1 MTAETFTITA
11 NVAYRPYRIPPR
23 CRKAR
28 PVDEVFQY
36 HIDIRSV
43 TSDDAPVVAVVP
55 DDRGYL
61 GSARDGDVPMRCFEG
76 RLYVALLDG
85 DNPVVA
91 GSPKF
96 PAAVTHTSYE
106 HDSFK
111 TMVEAKKSFAGIL
124 IIDCQ
129 VWKSAEEPSYTIMT
143 MGLGGNHGG
152 TYLELSF
159 FDRGNTGR
167 RFPVTEYDHA
177 VESAI
182 EFAQKRG
189 DTHSIRMIRET
200 PKVTVLDPTAFKI
213 PTEASRIAGAEAEV
227 RALVAKATA
236 LLAGPVSRDSLRG
249 VKKLVEEADSLFWQH
264 GLESVSVLPET

>member
-1 MTAETFTITA
+1 MTAESFTITA

-28 PVDEVFQY
+28 PVDEVFHY
-36 HIDIRSV
+36 HISVPSV
-43 TSDDAPVVAVVP
+43 TADEAPVVAVVP

-61 GSARDGDVPMRCFEG
+61 GSSRGGDVDMRCFDG
-76 RLYVALLDG
+76 QLYVALLDG
-85 DNPVVA
+85 DNPVMA
-91 GSPKF
+91 GSRMF
-96 PAAVTHTSYE
+96 PAKVTHTSYE

-111 TMVEAKKSFAGIL
+111 ATVEAKKSFDGNL
-124 IIDCQ
+124 VIDGQ

-143 MGLGGNHGG
+143 MGMGGNHGG

-159 FDRGNTGR
+159 FDRGMTGR

-177 VESAI
+177 IESAI
-182 EFAQKRG
+182 EFAEKRG
-189 DTHSIRMIRET
+189 DTNSLRMIRET
-200 PKVTVLDPTAFKI
+200 PKVLVLDSTAFKI

-236 LLAGPVSRDSLRG
+236 VLAGVVSRDSLRG

-264 GLESVSVLPET
+264 GLDTVAPAT